1 MISNRTSLFGRRD
14 FLRIGSLGAL
24 GISLDGVLRAGAK
37 RDISCILLWQSGGC
51 GHLDTFDLKPD
62 APKEIR
68 GEFKPIPTNVPGIQI
83 CEHLPFTARQADKF
97 TILRSMKS
105 RENNHERAINYLL
118 TGYLPLPTLEFPSVG
133 SVISKE
139 LGSKNGLPPYVA
151 VPNTFPSYGAG
162 YLGGSY
168 NPFIA
173 GDPNVSGYQPRDLTL
188 PADVDWTRVGNRN
201 FLLKQMDAKF
211 RAIEASTDMAA
222 MDSFYQKAYDLLKS
236 PAARK
241 AFDIGAEKESLRER
255 YGRTPVGQGALLA
268 RRLVE
273 SGVRFVTVAKGWLN
287 YDTHGDNFNIM
298 KKALLPEFDRA
309 FAGLLEDLHERGMLD
324 TTLVIAMGEFGRT
337 PKSER
342 CRGARPSLQ
351 GVVDRAGRRGY
362 SRRASAGCHR
372 QERRASHRSSR
383 RAGRPSLHHL
393 HAVRCRSRARV
404 SDSDRP
410 AGKAREWRAVH
421 SGAISVSSGS
431 ICPGGPGNSSGDDV
445 VYYVAVHVG

>member
-68 GEFKPIPTNVPGIQI
+68 GEFKPIPTNIPGIQI
-83 CEHLPFTARQADKF
+83 CEHLPYTAKQADKF

-241 AFDIGAEKESLRER
+241 AFDIGAEKETLRER

-337 PKSER
+337 PKVND
-342 CRGARPSLQ
+342 A
-351 GVVDRAGRRGY
+351 AGRDHH
-362 SRRASAGCHR
+362 SKAWSIALAGAGIPGGR
-372 QERRASHRSSR
+372 VLGATDKSGVQVTDLPVEPEDLLFTIYTLFGIDPGREYQTPI
-383 RAGRPSLHHL
+383 GRP
-393 HAVRCRSRARV
+393 VKPV
-404 SDSDRP
+404 NG
-410 AGKAREWRAVH
+410 GKF
-421 SGAISVSSGS
+421 I
-431 ICPGGPGNSSGDDV
+431 PGLL
-445 VYYVAVHVG
+445 A

>member
-24 GISLDGVLRAGAK
+24 GVSLDGVLRAGAK

-62 APKEIR
+62 APIEIR

-83 CEHLPFTARQADKF
+83 CEHLPFTAKQADKF

-118 TGYLPLPTLEFPSVG
+118 TGYLPLPTLEFPSMG

-139 LGSKNGLPPYVA
+139 LGPKNGLPPYVA
-151 VPNTFPSYGAG
+151 VPNTFPSYGGG
-162 YLGGSY
+162 YLGGAY

-173 GDPNVSGYQPRDLTL
+173 GDPNVSGYQVRDLTL
-188 PADVDWTRVGNRN
+188 PADVDWTRVANRN

-211 RAIEASTDMAA
+211 RAIESSTDMAA

-236 PAARK
+236 PAARM

-309 FAGLLEDLHERGMLD
+309 FAGLLEDLHDRGMLD

-337 PKSER
+337 PKVN
-342 CRGARPSLQ
+342 AA
-351 GVVDRAGRRGY
+351 AGRDHH
-362 SRRASAGCHR
+362 SKAWSIALAGAGIPGGR
-372 QERRASHRSSR
+372 VLGATDQNGVQVTDLPVEPEDLLFTIYTMLGVDPAREYQTPI
-383 RAGRPSLHHL
+383 GRPVKPVNGGHF
-393 HAVRCRSRARV
+393 
-404 SDSDRP
+404 
-410 AGKAREWRAVH
+410 
-421 SGAISVSSGS
+421 I
-431 ICPGGPGNSSGDDV
+431 PGLLS
-445 VYYVAVHVG
+445 

>member
-68 GEFKPIPTNVPGIQI
+68 GEFKPISTNVPGIQI

-118 TGYLPLPTLEFPSVG
+118 TGYLPLPTLEFPSMG

-173 GDPNVSGYQPRDLTL
+173 GDPNVSGYQARDLTL
-188 PADVDWTRVGNRN
+188 PADVDWTRVSNRN

-241 AFDIGAEKESLRER
+241 AFDIAAEPESLRER

-287 YDTHGDNFNIM
+287 YDTHGDNFNTM

-309 FAGLLEDLHERGMLD
+309 FAGLLEDLHDRGMLD

-337 PKSER
+337 PKVND
-342 CRGARPSLQ
+342 A
-351 GVVDRAGRRGY
+351 AGRDHH
-362 SRRASAGCHR
+362 SKAWSIALAGAGIPGGR
-372 QERRASHRSSR
+372 VLGATDSNGVQVTDLPVEPEDLLFSIYTLFGVDPAREYQTPI
-383 RAGRPSLHHL
+383 GRPVKPVNGGHL
-393 HAVRCRSRARV
+393 
-404 SDSDRP
+404 
-410 AGKAREWRAVH
+410 
-421 SGAISVSSGS
+421 I
-431 ICPGGPGNSSGDDV
+431 PGLLG
-445 VYYVAVHVG
+445 

>member
-24 GISLDGVLRAGAK
+24 GVSLDGALRAGAK

-68 GEFKPIPTNVPGIQI
+68 GEFQPIRTNVPGIQI
-83 CEHLPFTARQADKF
+83 CEHLPFTAKQADKF

-118 TGYLPLPTLEFPSVG
+118 TGYLPLPTLEFPSMG
-133 SVISKE
+133 SVVSKE
-139 LGSKNGLPPYVA
+139 LGPKNGLPPYVA
-151 VPNTFPSYGAG
+151 VPNTFPSYGGG
-162 YLGGSY
+162 YLGGAY

-173 GDPNVSGYQPRDLTL
+173 GDPNVSGYQVRDLTL
-188 PADVDWTRVGNRN
+188 PSDVDWTRVANRN

-211 RAIEASTDMAA
+211 RAIESSTDMAA
-222 MDSFYQKAYDLLKS
+222 MDSFYQKAYDLLRS
-236 PAARK
+236 PAARM
-241 AFDIGAEKESLRER
+241 AFDVGAEKESLRER

-337 PKSER
+337 PKVND
-342 CRGARPSLQ
+342 A
-351 GVVDRAGRRGY
+351 AGRDHH
-362 SRRASAGCHR
+362 SKAWSIALAGGGIPGGR
-372 QERRASHRSSR
+372 VLGATDQNGVQVTDLPVEPEDLLFTIYTMLGVDPAREYQTPI
-383 RAGRPSLHHL
+383 GRPVKPVNGGHF
-393 HAVRCRSRARV
+393 
-404 SDSDRP
+404 
-410 AGKAREWRAVH
+410 
-421 SGAISVSSGS
+421 I
-431 ICPGGPGNSSGDDV
+431 PGLLS
-445 VYYVAVHVG
+445 

>member
-83 CEHLPFTARQADKF
+83 CEHLPFTAKQADKF

-173 GDPNVSGYQPRDLTL
+173 GDPNISGYQARDLTL

-222 MDSFYQKAYDLLKS
+222 MDSFYQRAYDLLKS

-241 AFDIGAEKESLRER
+241 AFDIAAEPESLRER

-287 YDTHGDNFNIM
+287 YDTHGDNFNTM

-337 PKSER
+337 PKVND
-342 CRGARPSLQ
+342 A
-351 GVVDRAGRRGY
+351 AGRDHH
-362 SRRASAGCHR
+362 SKAWSIALAGAGIPGGR
-372 QERRASHRSSR
+372 VLGATDKNGVQVTDLPVEPEDLLFTIYTLFGVDPAREYQTPI
-383 RAGRPSLHHL
+383 GRP
-393 HAVRCRSRARV
+393 AKPVN
-404 SDSDRP
+404 
-410 AGKAREWRAVH
+410 G
-421 SGAISVSSGS
+421 GQFI
-431 ICPGGPGNSSGDDV
+431 PGLLG
-445 VYYVAVHVG
+445 

>member
-24 GISLDGVLRAGAK
+24 GISLDGVLRAGAR

-68 GEFKPIPTNVPGIQI
+68 GEFQPISTNVPGIQI
-83 CEHLPFTARQADKF
+83 CEHLPFTAKQADKF

-118 TGYLPLPTLEFPSVG
+118 TGYLPLPTLEFPSMG

-139 LGSKNGLPPYVA
+139 LGPKNGLPPYVA
-151 VPNTFPSYGAG
+151 VPNTFPSYGGG
-162 YLGGSY
+162 YLGGAY

-173 GDPNVSGYQPRDLTL
+173 GDPNVSGYQVRDLTL
-188 PADVDWTRVGNRN
+188 PADVDWTRVANRN

-211 RAIEASTDMAA
+211 RAIDASADVAA

-287 YDTHGDNFNIM
+287 YDTHGDNFNTM

-309 FAGLLEDLHERGMLD
+309 FAGLLEDLSERGMLD

-337 PKSER
+337 PKVNE
-342 CRGARPSLQ
+342 A
-351 GVVDRAGRRGY
+351 AGRDHH
-362 SRRASAGCHR
+362 SKAWSIVLAGAGIPGGR
-372 QERRASHRSSR
+372 VLGATDKNGVQVTDLPVEPEDLLFTIYTLFGVDPAREYQTPI
-383 RAGRPSLHHL
+383 GRPAK
-393 HAVRCRSRARV
+393 AVNGGRF
-404 SDSDRP
+404 
-410 AGKAREWRAVH
+410 
-421 SGAISVSSGS
+421 I
-431 ICPGGPGNSSGDDV
+431 PGLLS
-445 VYYVAVHVG
+445 

>member
-24 GISLDGVLRAGAK
+24 AISLDGLLRAGAK

-68 GEFKPIPTNVPGIQI
+68 GEFKPISTNVPGIQI
-83 CEHLPFTARQADKF
+83 CEHLPFTAKQADKF

-139 LGSKNGLPPYVA
+139 LGSRNGLPPYVA

-173 GDPNVSGYQPRDLTL
+173 GDPNVSGYQARDLTL

-211 RAIEASTDMAA
+211 RAIEASTDIAA

-241 AFDIGAEKESLRER
+241 AFDIGAEPESLRER

-287 YDTHGDNFNIM
+287 YDTHGDNFNTM

-309 FAGLLEDLHERGMLD
+309 FAGLLEDLHERGLLD
-324 TTLVIAMGEFGRT
+324 STLVIAMGEFGRT
-337 PKSER
+337 PKVNE
-342 CRGARPSLQ
+342 A
-351 GVVDRAGRRGY
+351 AGRDQH
-362 SRRASAGCHR
+362 SKAWSIVLAGAGIPGGR
-372 QERRASHRSSR
+372 VLGATDKNGVQVTDLPVEPEDLLFTIYTLFGVDPAREYQTPI
-383 RAGRPSLHHL
+383 GRPVKPVNGGHL
-393 HAVRCRSRARV
+393 
-404 SDSDRP
+404 
-410 AGKAREWRAVH
+410 
-421 SGAISVSSGS
+421 I
-431 ICPGGPGNSSGDDV
+431 PGLLG
-445 VYYVAVHVG
+445 